1 MKKVLE
7 NLLKE
12 DEGSIFEN
20 SEDLKKLFVTVCIVV
35 LLRNIEDLVPDYVLS
50 KVRNFNTSIWYFL
63 DNTNKDRVLSYFEK
77 LGISNILEKVGIV

>member
-12 DEGSIFEN
+12 DEGSISEN

-35 LLRNIEDLVPDYVLS
+35 FLRNIEDLVPDYVLS
-50 KVRNFNTSIWYFL
+50 KIVNYDTSIWYTL

-77 LGISNILEKVGIV
+77 WGISNILEKVGIA

>member
-1 MKKVLE
+1 MSNIKKILE
-7 NLLKE
+7 K
-12 DEGSIFEN
+12 DSIFEN

-50 KVRNFNTSIWYFL
+50 KVRNFDTSIWYTL

-77 LGISNILEKVGIV
+77 WEISNVLEKVGIA